1 MGRASWRIE
10 HAVLPE
16 RPVRPDFSAAPAL
29 NVQPTLSQMILLAR
43 LVHFSRAQQKN
54 CTRRTS
60 FISSNRARGIKR
72 CSADCGALYQVS
84 VIADDLGDGQHRHRE
99 NRAGTG
105 RDTEVA
111 ISMLRAFEASLQAFE
126 KHRQLVR
133 ALQRRAASARGLP
146 APLAP
151 I

>member
-29 NVQPTLSQMILLAR
+29 NVRPTLSQMILLAR

-84 VIADDLGDGQHRHRE
+84 ASDLGDGQHRHRE

-133 ALQRRAASARGLP
+133 ARQIP
-146 APLAP
+146 AQPTAP
-151 I
+151 